1 MTFVAGAQ
9 RSPPSYGWDMGKIT
23 GFLELQR
30 IAEVAEPPRDR
41 LRHYREFVL
50 ALDDDAASKQG
61 ARCMDCGIPFCQN
74 GCPVN
79 NIIPDWNDL
88 VYRGNWKLA
97 LDTLHSTNNFP
108 EFTGRICPAPCEA
121 ACTLNINS
129 DPVGIKSIEHAIIDK
144 GWEMGWVVPQPPAR
158 KTGRKVAVVGSGPA
172 GLACAYHLA
181 RFGYGVTIYES
192 AKEAG
197 GMLRLGIPEYRL
209 PREVLDGDIA
219 RVVAHG
225 VEIKC
230 GVRIGEHVTWK
241 ELTELFSAV
250 CIATGAHTSRAL
262 GVPGEQLPGVQPGLV
277 FLRDVNSGKRPD
289 LGKHV
294 VVVGG
299 GNTAMDCARSA
310 MRLGAKVTV
319 AYRRTREQ
327 MPAIKEEVDDAMR
340 EGVEFV
346 FLANPVEF
354 KKAKGRV
361 GALVAER
368 MALGEPDA
376 SGRRRPMPTG
386 EHFTIKAD
394 TVLTAIGESSALE
407 GFFGDVEGSD
417 SGLQVDALGGTNR
430 DMLYAGGD
438 VTDLSRTVADA
449 LGAGKRAAIGIDRHL
464 RHHHGDTAELNAL
477 RFADGNLSAARWMGR
492 DPIHRK
498 DPVNTVVGV
507 DDVNFAQ
514 YQRVPRHADPHMDSD
529 LARGGFDEVN
539 AGLSTADAMDEAK
552 RCLNCGVCTQCD
564 VCLIFCP
571 DAAITHAADGS
582 YTIALDYCKGC
593 GICAAECPRGAITM
607 TQDRL

>member
-1 MTFVAGAQ
+1 MPETITTTDGA
-9 RSPPSYGWDMGKIT
+9 RAIP
-23 GFLELQR
+23 
-30 IAEVAEPPRDR
+30 EVAMSTTSTLVTRTGSWKYKRPAYHDR
-41 LRHYREFVL
+41 V
-50 ALDDDAASKQG
+50 APCNA
-61 ARCMDCGIPFCQN
+61 
-74 GCPVN
+74 GCPVGIDIEGYLN
-79 NIIPDWNDL
+79 LLCEGRVDEARDL
-88 VYRGNWKLA
+88 LLA
-97 LDTLHSTNNFP
+97 ENPLP
-108 EFTGRICPAPCEA
+108 AVTGRVCHHPCENACNRRAFDGAVAIHAVERAIGDLAHQRPAPV
-121 ACTLNINS
+121 L
-129 DPVGIKSIEHAIIDK
+129 K
-144 GWEMGWVVPQPPAR
+144 GERRAER
-158 KTGRKVAVVGSGPA
+158 VAVVGSGPA

-181 RFGYGVTIYES
+181 RFGYAVTIYES

-219 RVVAHG
+219 RVMAHG

-241 ELTELFSAV
+241 ELTQLYNAV

-262 GVPGEQLPGVQPGLV
+262 NVPGEQLPGVQPGLV

-289 LGKHV
+289 LGRHV

-340 EGVEFV
+340 EGAEFV

-354 KKAKGRV
+354 KQANGRV
-361 GALVAER
+361 CALVAER

-386 EHFTIKAD
+386 EHFTIDAD
-394 TVLTAIGESSALE
+394 TVLTAIGESSVLE
-407 GFFGDVEGSD
+407 GFFPDVEGSD

-438 VTDLSRTVADA
+438 VTDLARTVADA

-464 RHHHGDTAELNAL
+464 RHHHGDTAELNGL
-477 RFADGNLSAARWMGR
+477 RFADGNLSAARWIGR
-492 DPIHRK
+492 DPIRRV
-498 DPVNTVVGV
+498 DPVNAVVPV

-514 YQRVPRHADPHMDSD
+514 YQRVPRHADLHLDSD
-529 LARGGFDEVN
+529 RARGGFAEVN
-539 AGLSTADAMDEAK
+539 AGLTTAEAMDEAK

>member
-1 MTFVAGAQ
+1 MPET
-9 RSPPSYGWDMGKIT
+9 IT
-23 GFLELQR
+23 TTDGVR
-30 IAEVAEPPRDR
+30 AIPEVAMSTMSTLVTRTGSWKYKRPAYHDR
-41 LRHYREFVL
+41 V
-50 ALDDDAASKQG
+50 APCNA
-61 ARCMDCGIPFCQN
+61 
-74 GCPVN
+74 GCPVGIDIEGYLN
-79 NIIPDWNDL
+79 LLREGRVDEARDL
-88 VYRGNWKLA
+88 LLAENPLPAVTGRVCHHPCENTCNRRA
-97 LDTLHSTNNFP
+97 LDGAVAIHAVERAMGDLAHQ
-108 EFTGRICPAPCEA
+108 RPAPV
-121 ACTLNINS
+121 L
-129 DPVGIKSIEHAIIDK
+129 K
-144 GWEMGWVVPQPPAR
+144 GEQRAER
-158 KTGRKVAVVGSGPA
+158 VAVVGSGPA

-192 AKEAG
+192 ASEAG

-209 PREVLDGDIA
+209 PRAVLDGDIA

-225 VEIKC
+225 VDIKC

-241 ELTELFSAV
+241 ELTELFNAV

-262 GVPGEQLPGVQPGLV
+262 GVPGEQLRGVQPGLV

-289 LGKHV
+289 LGRRV

-310 MRLGAKVTV
+310 MRLGARVTV

-327 MPAIKEEVDDAMR
+327 MPAITEEVDDAMR
-340 EGVEFV
+340 EGAEFV

-354 KKAKGRV
+354 KEANGRV
-361 GALVAER
+361 CALVAER
-368 MALGEPDA
+368 MALGEPDG
-376 SGRRRPMPTG
+376 SGRRRPVATG
-386 EHFTIKAD
+386 EHFTIEAD

-417 SGLQVDALGGTNR
+417 SGLRVDALGGTNR

-438 VTDLSRTVADA
+438 VTDLARTVADA

-492 DPIHRK
+492 DPIRRV
-498 DPVNTVVGV
+498 DPVNAVVGV

-514 YQRVPRHADPHMDSD
+514 YQRVPRHADPHLDSEH
-529 LARGGFDEVN
+529 ARGGFAEVN
-539 AGLSTADAMDEAK
+539 GGLSTAEAMDEAR

-571 DAAITHAADGS
+571 DAAITRAADGS

-607 TQDRL
+607 TQDRP

>member
-1 MTFVAGAQ
+1 VAETITTTDGA
-9 RSPPSYGWDMGKIT
+9 RAIP
-23 GFLELQR
+23 
-30 IAEVAEPPRDR
+30 EVAMSTTSTLVTRTGSWKYKRPAYHDR
-41 LRHYREFVL
+41 V
-50 ALDDDAASKQG
+50 APCNA
-61 ARCMDCGIPFCQN
+61 
-74 GCPVN
+74 GCPVGIDIEGYLN
-79 NIIPDWNDL
+79 LLREGRVDDARDL
-88 VYRGNWKLA
+88 LLA
-97 LDTLHSTNNFP
+97 ENPLP
-108 EFTGRICPAPCEA
+108 AVTGRVCHHPCENTCNRRSLDGAVAIHAVERAMGDLARERPAPV
-121 ACTLNINS
+121 L
-129 DPVGIKSIEHAIIDK
+129 K
-144 GWEMGWVVPQPPAR
+144 GER
-158 KTGRKVAVVGSGPA
+158 RTERVAVVGSGPA

-181 RFGYGVTIYES
+181 RFGYEVTIYES
-192 AKEAG
+192 AGEAG

-250 CIATGAHTSRAL
+250 CIATGAHTSR
-262 GVPGEQLPGVQPGLV
+262 
-277 FLRDVNSGKRPD
+277 D

-319 AYRRTREQ
+319 AYRRLREQ

-340 EGVEFV
+340 EGAEFV

-354 KKAKGRV
+354 TERNGRV

-376 SGRRRPMPTG
+376 SGRRRPVPTG
-386 EHFTIKAD
+386 EHFTIEAD
-394 TVLTAIGESSALE
+394 TVLTAIGESSVLE
-407 GFFGDVEGSD
+407 GFLPDVEGSD

-438 VTDLSRTVADA
+438 VTDLARTVADA

-464 RHHHGDTAELNAL
+464 RRHHGDTAELNAL

-492 DPIHRK
+492 DPIRRK
-498 DPVNTVVGV
+498 DPLNAVVGV

-514 YQRVPRHADPHMDSD
+514 YQRVPRHADPHLDSD
-529 LARGGFDEVN
+529 RARGGFDEVN
-539 AGLSTADAMDEAK
+539 AGLSTAEAMDEAK

-571 DAAITHAADGS
+571 DAAITRAEDGT

-607 TQDRL
+607 TQDRP

>member
-1 MTFVAGAQ
+1 MAET
-9 RSPPSYGWDMGKIT
+9 IT
-23 GFLELQR
+23 TTDGVR
-30 IAEVAEPPRDR
+30 AIPEVAMSTTSTLVTRTGSWKYKRPAYHDR
-41 LRHYREFVL
+41 V
-50 ALDDDAASKQG
+50 APCNA
-61 ARCMDCGIPFCQN
+61 
-74 GCPVN
+74 GCPVGIDIEGYLN
-79 NIIPDWNDL
+79 LLREGRVDDARDL
-88 VYRGNWKLA
+88 LLA
-97 LDTLHSTNNFP
+97 ENPLP
-108 EFTGRICPAPCEA
+108 AVTGRVCHHPCENTCNRRTLDGAVAIHAVERAMGDLAHERPAP
-121 ACTLNINS
+121 
-129 DPVGIKSIEHAIIDK
+129 VRK
-144 GWEMGWVVPQPPAR
+144 GERRPER
-158 KTGRKVAVVGSGPA
+158 VAVVGSGPA

-192 AKEAG
+192 ATEAG

-209 PREVLDGDIA
+209 PRAVLDGDIA

-225 VEIKC
+225 VEIRC

-262 GVPGEQLPGVQPGLV
+262 GVPGEQLPGVQPGLA

-289 LGKHV
+289 LGRYV

-310 MRLGAKVTV
+310 MRLGASVTV
-319 AYRRTREQ
+319 VYRRTREQ
-327 MPAIKEEVDDAMR
+327 MPAISEEVDDAMR
-340 EGVEFV
+340 EGAEFV
-346 FLANPVEF
+346 YLANPVEF
-354 KKAKGRV
+354 KEWNGRV
-361 GALVAER
+361 CTLVAER

-376 SGRRRPMPTG
+376 SGRRRPVTTG
-386 EHFTIKAD
+386 KHFTIKAD

-438 VTDLSRTVADA
+438 VTDLARTVADA

-464 RHHHGDTAELNAL
+464 RAHHGDTAELNAL

-492 DPIHRK
+492 DPIRRV

-529 LARGGFDEVN
+529 RARGGFDEVN
-539 AGLSTADAMDEAK
+539 AGLSTAEAMDEAK